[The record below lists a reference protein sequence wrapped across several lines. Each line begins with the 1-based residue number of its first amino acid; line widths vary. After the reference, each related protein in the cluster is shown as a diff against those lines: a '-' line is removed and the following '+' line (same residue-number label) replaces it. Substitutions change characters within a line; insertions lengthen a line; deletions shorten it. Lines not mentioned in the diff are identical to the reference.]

1 MMCASI
7 GGSVPR
13 STGRPS
19 IFSTGINAQSVAN
32 GAQLCNAADSMPG
45 SDGMQLV
52 VRRTSTTRMDGK
64 STSPWR
70 AVEVGGSGTSTLVA
84 HVSVKSRAGQR
95 IADTGTLTLTVT
107 DRSASAAAR
116 AQRVTQRVTVTASI
130 IN

>member
-1 MMCASI
+1 
-7 GGSVPR
+7 
-13 STGRPS
+13 
-19 IFSTGINAQSVAN
+19 
-32 GAQLCNAADSMPG
+32 
-45 SDGMQLV
+45 MQLV

-70 AVEVGGSGTSTLVA
+70 AVEVGGTGTSTLVA
-84 HVSVKSRAGQR
+84 HVSVKSGAVQR
-95 IADTGTLTLTVT
+95 IEDTSTLTLTVT